1 MFVSAI
7 LRAAS
12 RSRSISGPNTGLI
25 PVLFTSRSSGPNA
38 DAARSTVS
46 ARWSGSSDRPA
57 TASAT
62 SGPPS
67 VSTAWSSASGL
78 RAVMTT
84 RAPSATRRWAIARP
98 MPRLAPV
105 TSAVRP
111 RRPFTAV
118 PSEPVASQP
127 EVPTDELLHDLVGA
141 GPDLG
146 HPGVAPGARDAVL
159 VHVAVAAVQLDALVE
174 DVVLH
179 LGAPPL
185 RLGCVDRGQLPG
197 GVGSHALVHEGLGD
211 VDLGLQLGDLEL
223 VVLKR
228 SDWLAEGLALLHVL
242 DRLVEDLRGVGR
254 VADRRADALLNQA
267 LHHRDEAA
275 TLLADPQGVRHA
287 HVVEEQLR
295 RVRLGLADLVQL
307 AAPGEAGHAVLDAE
321 QRDPL
326 GPSAR
331 VGARGHDD
339 QVGAVTVGD
348 ERLRPVEHP
357 VVAVAHRGGA
367 QCGEVRAAARL
378 GHRDGGDQLA
388 GAEAGQPALLLRVR
402 RQLHEVRRAH
412 PDVDAVAGRDGRR
425 DAGDLLGDHD
435 AVAVVLAATAAPLVR
450 HVQPE
455 QALLAGL
462 QPEIAGQRPVLDEL
476 RHPGHHGALQ
486 ELAGGGAQRLVLRA
500 VERAAHGGPPGV
512 FSG

>member
-1 MFVSAI
+1 MPGAGCTPAIDATLTTAPPRSPSPARYATWVHASVETMLVSAI

-12 RSRSISGPNTGLI
+12 RSRSTSGPNTGLI
-25 PVLFTSRSSGPNA
+25 PVLFTSRSTGPNA

-67 VSTAWSSASGL
+67 VSTALSSASGL
-78 RAVMTT
+78 RAVITT

-111 RRPFTAV
+111 RSPFTAV
-118 PSEPVASQP
+118 PEQPVPSQAQ
-127 EVPTDELLHDLVGA
+127 VPTDELLHDLVGA

-146 HPGVAPGARDAVL
+146 YPGVPPGACDPVL

-185 RLGCVDRGQLPG
+185 GLGRVDRGQLPG
-197 GVGSHALVHEGLGD
+197 GVGPHALVDEGLGD

-228 SDWLAEGLALLHVL
+228 SDRLAEGLALLHVL

-254 VADRRADALLNQA
+254 VADRGTHPLLDQP

-275 TLLADPQGVRHA
+275 ALLADPERVGHA

-295 RVRLGLADLVQL
+295 RVRLGLAHLVQL
-307 AAPGEAGHAVLDAE
+307 AAPGEAGHAGLDAE
-321 QRDPL
+321 QRDAFST
-326 GPSAR
+326 SAR

-339 QVGAVTVGD
+339 QVGAETIGD
-348 ERLRPVEHP
+348 EGLRPVEHP
-357 VVAVAHRGGA
+357 VVAVADRGGA
-367 QCGEVRAAARL
+367 QGGEVRAAARL
-378 GHRDGGDQLA
+378 GHRDRG
-388 GAEAGQPALLLRVR
+388 
-402 RQLHEVRRAH
+402 
-412 PDVDAVAGRDGRR
+412 
-425 DAGDLLGDHD
+425 
-435 AVAVVLAATAAPLVR
+435 
-450 HVQPE
+450 
-455 QALLAGL
+455 
-462 QPEIAGQRPVLDEL
+462 
-476 RHPGHHGALQ
+476 
-486 ELAGGGAQRLVLRA
+486 
-500 VERAAHGGPPGV
+500 
-512 FSG
+512 